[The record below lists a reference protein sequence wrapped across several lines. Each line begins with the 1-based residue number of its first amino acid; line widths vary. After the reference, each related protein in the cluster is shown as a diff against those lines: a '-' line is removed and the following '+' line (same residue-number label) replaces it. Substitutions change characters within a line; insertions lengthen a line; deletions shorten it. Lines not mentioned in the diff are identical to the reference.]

1 MLVLCC
7 QNKKDLLT
15 SLSWH
20 VYSIS
25 LRTDCLNEKM
35 FKSKNLI
42 DIFRR
47 SQSVFE
53 LQLRWASYTNRE
65 SKMLAKLMT
74 GKRRPFFKWEDTTT
88 PKRPSILEETS
99 TKRPSKITARRA
111 VVLNKMFMLHVTE
124 IMANGPTGL
133 ELSQLGLVITQV
145 KVCQHYH
152 GLNIFWT
159 ATATDDFDM
168 VEQKLES
175 IKKSVRHQL
184 HQMQLMGNI
193 PHITFVRDYQL
204 SYMDE
209 LQAVISKA
217 DYGDDYEPGPKKRQN
232 EKSDFDVHGEN
243 IDQQTSEEGVD
254 RSSSMPPMRYD
265 VFGVDHARIMGRIKQ
280 SMTKSKQAWI
290 AYDKRMSSETTSVKP
305 FTLSTSFES
314 IRQEH
319 ETAKN
324 SEQLLKEFL
333 VKRKQLR
340 KQNRS
345 EQMDANKTLLMEEM
359 MRHEYNEHDD
369 SLDIDQDQI
378 HDENEIEKF
387 YEEYEPIDE

>member
-1 MLVLCC
+1 ML
-7 QNKKDLLT
+7 
-15 SLSWH
+15 
-20 VYSIS
+20 
-25 LRTDCLNEKM
+25 
-35 FKSKNLI
+35 KSKHLI

-47 SQSVFE
+47 SHSVIE
-53 LQLRWASYTNRE
+53 LQLRWASYANRE

-74 GKRRPFFKWEDTTT
+74 GKRKPFYKWEDTTT

-99 TKRPSKITARRA
+99 TKRPTKITARRA
-111 VVLNKMFMLHVTE
+111 VVLNKMFMRHVSE

-168 VEQKLES
+168 VDQKLES

-193 PHITFVRDYQL
+193 PHITFVRDSQL

-217 DYGDDYEPGPKKRQN
+217 DYGDDYEPGSKKRSN
-232 EKSDFDVHGEN
+232 EKSEFDVHGEN
-243 IDQQTSEEGVD
+243 IGQETGEGEVN
-254 RSSSMPPMRYD
+254 RMSSLPPMRRD
-265 VFGVDHARIMGRIKQ
+265 VFGVDHALIMGRIKQ
-280 SMTKSKQAWI
+280 SMAKSKQAWI
-290 AYDKRMSSETTSVKP
+290 AYDKRMSSETSSVKP

-324 SEQLLKEFL
+324 SEQLLKDFL

-340 KQNRS
+340 KQNKT
-345 EQMDANKTLLMEEM
+345 EEMDANKSLLMEQI
-359 MRHEYNEHDD
+359 MRREYHRSNDYDD
-369 SLDIDQDQI
+369 SQDIDQDSF